1 MRGGQ
6 VAGASTAWEGTLWL
20 WIDFS
25 INVGGR
31 MLDDTGIF
39 RTTVAV
45 SALSAP
51 DHRHVLSDVMVDT
64 ESEYNWIP
72 ATRSTSSLARA

>member
-1 MRGGQ
+1 
-6 VAGASTAWEGTLWL
+6 
-20 WIDFS
+20 
-25 INVGGR
+25 